1 MKKEE
6 IVQEVISAL
15 ERKNWEKVE
24 QQLTEDFTFSGSVPK
39 PINKKDWVEVHRTI
53 QSGIPDLKFNLHQVI
68 AKGDKVLA
76 KVNLEGTHT
85 VDMPAAKFMDAKSI
99 PKTGKKLRLPE
110 EELEFSFTGDKISNL
125 SVKPVPHGGVR
136 GIYEQLGEGY
146 TVDEST
152 Y

>member
-53 QSGIPDLKFNLHQVI
+53 HNGKTVI
-68 AKGDKVLA
+68 QRR
-76 KVNLEGTHT
+76 T
-85 VDMPAAKFMDAKSI
+85 VI
-99 PKTGKKLRLPE
+99 
-110 EELEFSFTGDKISNL
+110 
-125 SVKPVPHGGVR
+125 
-136 GIYEQLGEGY
+136 
-146 TVDEST
+146 
-152 Y
+152 